1 MINATKTIK
10 WETESIKLSLC
21 DYSDPFV
28 LVTGD
33 IIVTANNDRDVSFKN
48 CEPFSICKTN

>member
-10 WETESIKLSLC
+10 CETESIKSSLC

-33 IIVTANNDRDVSFKN
+33 IIVTANNDRDVAFKN
-48 CEPFSICKTN
+48 FTPFSICKTN